1 MEGESMSQGGEGEQS
16 RMAGGGAGQHTKGA
30 SKETTQEGPDIALA
44 EEETP
49 IPSVSP
55 HDTLADN
62 LTNSGLGAR
71 DEDDAAVAMED
82 EIMNQGEEG
91 EQCRMAG
98 GGEGQHTTRAS
109 KTSGAMS
116 SGGSVPS
123 TCTSQGTPRG
133 RSSRSGP
140 KEVPQYRPGRGQTN
154 VNAAIS
160 TSGTPAVAA
169 MKKTSQSAGCKRQS
183 PDQP

>member
-71 DEDDAAVAMED
+71 DAKHQGQCHLAAPSRRRAHPRALPAADLPDLVLKKCHNIGLDAV
-82 EIMNQGEEG
+82 
-91 EQCRMAG
+91 
-98 GGEGQHTTRAS
+98 
-109 KTSGAMS
+109 
-116 SGGSVPS
+116 
-123 TCTSQGTPRG
+123 
-133 RSSRSGP
+133 
-140 KEVPQYRPGRGQTN
+140 RPMLTLLHR
-154 VNAAIS
+154 
-160 TSGTPAVAA
+160 
-169 MKKTSQSAGCKRQS
+169 RQARRLWLR
-183 PDQP
+183 